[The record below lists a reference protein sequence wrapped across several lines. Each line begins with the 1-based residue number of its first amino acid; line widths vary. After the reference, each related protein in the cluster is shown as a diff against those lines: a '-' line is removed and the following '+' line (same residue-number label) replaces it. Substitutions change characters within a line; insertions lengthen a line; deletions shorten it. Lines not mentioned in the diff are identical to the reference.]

1 MGMIS
6 QMEVVSDVGLWAL
19 LAPAFPHGSRP
30 LAVFI
35 GDSVRSLA
43 ACIPL
48 PLPTQWW
55 VSAAFLCLCAL
66 SETQP
71 GLGKPQHSAKRLAL
85 CLADFDGHILSVL
98 PRTPAID
105 RCYLEFKRVSSLNPE
120 WTACHISHH
129 VIKGSRDFEI
139 NSGDDVGSRLSCLII
154 SFWLLF
160 PCNRSFS
167 PSVFL
172 KKCKRVCS
180 KPFSLLF
187 ILLQL
192 FGFLS
197 CSDATAVQTP
207 FPPADSVAS
216 LRRCG
221 LGVLVAGRRR
231 GRERGKGRE
240 GKGGDGG
247 GGRWVRG
254 SHIRPASLSHAR
266 EKSWLIV
273 STMAPCT
280 LSHSTTNRSP
290 RQTLLLYCS
299 AVAWKS
305 TCDVRKCAKTY
316 DAEQRN
322 ARFEKPHLLKT
333 QQFMQCQIYMRV
345 HTYTHASCTIL
356 FSTACENTHLHLGP
370 VQAKILYNRQTFSWC
385 QSCAVLCRGWDF

>member
-85 CLADFDGHILSVL
+85 CLADFDGHILSVF

-240 GKGGDGG
+240 GKGGMGG
-247 GGRWVRG
+247 GEVSARLPHQARQPITCEGKELANRFYNGTLHTVTQ
-254 SHIRPASLSHAR
+254 HHKPLS
-266 EKSWLIV
+266 SPNT
-273 STMAPCT
+273 STVLFRCCLEIHMRCT
-280 LSHSTTNRSP
+280 
-290 RQTLLLYCS
+290 Q
-299 AVAWKS
+299 
-305 TCDVRKCAKTY
+305 VRKNIRRRTKKCTVWKTTPT
-316 DAEQRN
+316 EN
-322 ARFEKPHLLKT
+322 AAVYA
-333 QQFMQCQIYMRV
+333 MSNIYASTHVHACLVHNSLQYRV
-345 HTYTHASCTIL
+345 WKYTLT
-356 FSTACENTHLHLGP
+356 FRACSG
-370 VQAKILYNRQTFSWC
+370 
-385 QSCAVLCRGWDF
+385 